1 MFGTVGLPVKNS
13 LMSNLFWVK
22 TFQFESL
29 TERQNCVVRVQ
40 YRLTAL
46 CARPRPAVVSR
57 TTTINYIIQENIP
70 AMYVAGMR
78 VRIGA
83 VAHGQEGELHTQFGA
98 TTPHQTAPSPHSSDQ
113 TRSYTFIMSLF
124 MFSALPG
131 RRVRAG
137 TCLCPVRAG

>member
-70 AMYVAGMR
+70 AMYVTSVR
-78 VRIGA
+78 VRIGV
-83 VAHGQEGELHTQFGA
+83 VARGQEGELHTQLGA
-98 TTPHQTAPSPHSSDQ
+98 TAPHQTAPYPHSTAP
-113 TRSYTFIMSLF
+113 TRSYTLIMS
-124 MFSALPG
+124 
-131 RRVRAG
+131 
-137 TCLCPVRAG
+137 